1 MSFED
6 VGRYVAN
13 AAKVK
18 AEEDAKKTAAAKAAA
33 DQAEKERKAKMLEDI
48 QKRYESYT
56 PPKIQTVA
64 GAGPIEMQETL
75 AKRKSALAG
84 YSAPELAQ
92 MQAQVAA
99 GQQAAQQQRE
109 RALQSALA
117 QRNIQGGTAAA
128 LQAQIA
134 QKAYQEKA
142 LMDQEM
148 MMKQAERQR
157 QALTEYERSVGGSL
171 QTEQQK
177 QFQELS
183 ARLAA
188 EQAYQAQLALESQQ
202 KEAEIYAKGQK
213 EAAQQGKVICTEL
226 YHQGLMDQLVYEAD
240 QDFGKLQ
247 DHDVMVGY
255 HTWAQHVV
263 GWMRASSIVTNIVYL
278 IATPWSQ
285 EMAFRMGGKSKPNF
299 IGKILMTVGIPACR
313 VIGKYKATRLTHA
326 K

>member
-1 MSFED
+1 MGFED
-6 VGRYVAN
+6 AGRYAAN

-18 AEEDAKKTAAAKAAA
+18 AEEDAKKAAAAKAAA

-48 QKRYESYT
+48 QKRYEGYT
-56 PPKIQTVA
+56 PKKIETVA

-84 YSAPELAQ
+84 YSAPELAG

-128 LQAQIA
+128 LQAQMA

-148 MMKQAERQR
+148 MMKQVERQR
-157 QALTEYERSVGGSL
+157 QALGEYERSVGGSL

-226 YHQGLMDQLVYEAD
+226 YNQGLMDRLVYEAD

-247 DHDVMVGY
+247 DYDVMLGY
-255 HTWAQHVV
+255 YTWAQYVV
-263 GWMRASSIVTNIVYL
+263 RWMKASSIVTNIVYC

-299 IGKILMTVGIPACR
+299 IGKILMTVGIPTCR
-313 VIGKYKATRLTHA
+313 IIGKYKAKRLIHA